1 MKNFGK
7 NFRAVLTHLFSLGA
21 GAPIPPSFPQGRTKT
36 DNNKSKSPSSLRG
49 FAVLCGASPI
59 ELCPEVRIGWDVT
72 KQAHPAKERLA
83 HFEPPRNT
91 VLVQIVRIDSGSI
104 VRVGSRHTFYPRNNG
119 PLDVIRYGKQTPDE
133 LQQRANPGN
142 GQVFDPATAATS
154 RFKGI
159 PTRVIKLFLRLQT
172 FLTFECAVALSGER
186 LNAKRKPLLWE
197 KLNSEVT
204 LETLHSVTVMG
215 VKA

>member
-7 NFRAVLTHLFSLGA
+7 KFEAALPPPFSLGVRPEKENSDA
-21 GAPIPPSFPQGRTKT
+21 VLSLRHLSLSL
-36 DNNKSKSPSSLRG
+36 KSKSPSLLKG
-49 FAVLCGASPI
+49 FAGLCGAAPI

-91 VLVQIVRIDSGSI
+91 VLVQIVRIDSGNV
-104 VRVGSRHTFYPRNNG
+104 VRVGSRHTFYPRKNG

-142 GQVFDPATAATS
+142 GQVLDPAMAATS

-159 PTRVIKLFLRLQT
+159 PARVIKLFLRFQT
-172 FLTFECAVALSGER
+172 SLTFEYAVALYGER
-186 LNAKRKPLLWE
+186 LNAKRKPPLWR
-197 KLNSEVT
+197 KLS
-204 LETLHSVTVMG
+204 L
-215 VKA
+215 